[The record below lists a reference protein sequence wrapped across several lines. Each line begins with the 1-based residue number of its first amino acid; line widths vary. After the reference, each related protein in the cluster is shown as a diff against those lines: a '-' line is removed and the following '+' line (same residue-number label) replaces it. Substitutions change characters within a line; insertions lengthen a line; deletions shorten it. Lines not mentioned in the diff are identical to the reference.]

1 MYDSGIGYMMAT
13 ASGLGCMMTTAG
25 DLGCMMTTSVLHVP
39 ILIQFTEAV
48 RLHGVAPNLPEL
60 GLRLEIN
67 SPSTNLPSYH
77 QSLQRTWVLPV
88 SEKGTLQ
95 LELLPSSYLHSPRTY
110 KVRFYR
116 LGNTQADFSQTWEV
130 PPIYK
135 YRILECVRSH
145 EPFDELPVNV
155 FSGIEVPGYEGWS
168 FEAGRL
174 IWSANSPAPGEAY
187 SLRYLLPLS
196 LGDIVKPE

>member
-1 MYDSGIGYMMAT
+1 MAT
-13 ASGLGCMMTTAG
+13 SLRY
-25 DLGCMMTTSVLHVP
+25 VP

-48 RLHGVAPNLPEL
+48 RLHGVAPNLPEP
-60 GLRLEIN
+60 GLRIEIN
-67 SPSTNLPSYH
+67 SPSTNLPGYY

-88 SEKGTLQ
+88 SETGILQ
-95 LELLPSSYLHSPRTY
+95 LELLPSLYLNAPRTY

-135 YRILECVRSH
+135 YQSLELVRSP
-145 EPFDELPVNV
+145 EPFDELPVDV
-155 FSGIEVPGYEGWS
+155 FSGIQVPGYEGWH

-174 IWSANSPAPGEAY
+174 IWSALGPAVGTAY
-187 SLRYLLPLS
+187 SLQYLLPLS
-196 LGDIVKPE
+196 LGDVVKQE